1 MSSPVTRPCPFCAE
15 PILAEAKKCR
25 HCQSMLV
32 DDQGRPFV
40 VGVDGGDGSGPR
52 PAATGPAAG
61 STVQPTAGEPTPP
74 RPSLWSLMLA
84 NLLCPG
90 LGTWRLGRRLRGFLI
105 GAGLVLAV
113 LLYTQEALPIYA
125 KVMQD
130 ALKGRM
136 RAFSAD
142 QQAALDGI
150 LWHQVAIGLFL
161 YSFVD
166 VWLVH
171 RETRG

>member
-1 MSSPVTRPCPFCAE
+1 MGNPETRPCPFCAE

-40 VGVDGGDGSGPR
+40 VGVAGSEGSGPR
-52 PAATGPAAG
+52 PA
-61 STVQPTAGEPTPP
+61 AGEPTPP

-113 LLYTQEALPIYA
+113 LLYAQEALPIYA

-136 RAFSAD
+136 QAFSAD
-142 QQAALDGI
+142 QQAALDAI
-150 LWHQVAIGLFL
+150 VWHQVAIGLFL

-171 RETRG
+171 RETR

>member
-1 MSSPVTRPCPFCAE
+1 MGNPETRPCPFCAE

-32 DDQGRPFV
+32 DDRGRPFV
-40 VGVDGGDGSGPR
+40 VGVAGGDGASPR
-52 PAATGPAAG
+52 PDAAG
-61 STVQPTAGEPTPP
+61 RAAAGAPPPP

-90 LGTWRLGRRLRGFLI
+90 LGTWRLGRRLRGFVI
-105 GAGLVLAV
+105 GAGLILAV
-113 LLYTQEALPIYA
+113 LLYAQEALPIYA

-130 ALKGRM
+130 ALRGHM

-142 QQAALDGI
+142 QQAALDAI
-150 LWHQVAIGLFL
+150 VWHQVAIGLFL

-171 RETRG
+171 RETR